1 MINDEERKSCTE
13 NETKAKIKKPRET
26 LTWLQ
31 KSPQQQILSSPCG
44 KRNPNGQSGP
54 GNLFMVVLPLISYLF
69 QNKSLNNWLIPDDHL
84 DGISRGFLDQKFMH
98 LNKIFD
104 IAFQRK

>member
-1 MINDEERKSCTE
+1 
-13 NETKAKIKKPRET
+13 
-26 LTWLQ
+26 
-31 KSPQQQILSSPCG
+31 
-44 KRNPNGQSGP
+44 
-54 GNLFMVVLPLISYLF
+54 MVVLPLISYLF